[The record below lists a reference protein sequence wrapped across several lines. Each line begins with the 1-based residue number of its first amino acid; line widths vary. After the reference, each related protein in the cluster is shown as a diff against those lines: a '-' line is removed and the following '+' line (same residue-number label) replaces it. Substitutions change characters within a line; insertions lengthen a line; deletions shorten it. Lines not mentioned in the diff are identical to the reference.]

1 MINNLLQI
9 NSLAF
14 LKYIYLVRSN
24 FFDKMVTH
32 SYRKSISDTL
42 SKLLHYESYLQ
53 NNETLDK
60 STTEEMKDRRDII
73 LSDIFEKI
81 NIDMD
86 NEDLNSIYFFVTGLI
101 DETNIKEEKPLFEL
115 IIKQRTIIKSII
127 TKPFHNLNLV
137 TADSNDDEGYIKLLN
152 RRKNFATL
160 IDIISFFLKNI
171 IKLKLEI
178 PKNEL
183 DLKTSKTTILGV
195 ELSGIMKPL
204 LKNNFIK
211 KNEEEKSQLQSFN
224 DYQLKPLGEYKIKI
238 IDFLTHIIPY
248 YKNVS
253 KFYDNILIEVDFFKS
268 AIEFLLQYEWNNIYQ
283 ESLLNL
289 FKTLFDNAD
298 DHKEINKYLIDEIKL
313 LDIIQAHTNLN
324 NPEKFNFTTTQDNT
338 LTEQERD
345 TLPINRGYYSFF
357 ISLSYKLNAVMGG
370 TPVDIEG
377 KPDRKGSFNFMKRV
391 PDEGDQKGAF
401 NNIYGDF
408 VDETEDKK
416 EEEENVLS
424 YECMK
429 EFINDNWRE
438 FFGLNIENIIKQYEN
453 RNWPKIEKKPF
464 TLADNFNTDSDK
476 EEDLLNDYVFLYDN
490 QRCQINS

>member
-1 MINNLLQI
+1 
-9 NSLAF
+9 
-14 LKYIYLVRSN
+14 
-24 FFDKMVTH
+24 
-32 SYRKSISDTL
+32 
-42 SKLLHYESYLQ
+42 
-53 NNETLDK
+53 
-60 STTEEMKDRRDII
+60 MKDRRDII

-81 NIDMD
+81 NIDMY

-313 LDIIQAHTNLN
+313 FDIIQAHTNLN
-324 NPEKFNFTTTQDNT
+324 
-338 LTEQERD
+338 
-345 TLPINRGYYSFF
+345 I
-357 ISLSYKLNAVMGG
+357 
-370 TPVDIEG
+370 
-377 KPDRKGSFNFMKRV
+377 
-391 PDEGDQKGAF
+391 
-401 NNIYGDF
+401 
-408 VDETEDKK
+408 
-416 EEEENVLS
+416 
-424 YECMK
+424 
-429 EFINDNWRE
+429 
-438 FFGLNIENIIKQYEN
+438 
-453 RNWPKIEKKPF
+453 
-464 TLADNFNTDSDK
+464 
-476 EEDLLNDYVFLYDN
+476 
-490 QRCQINS
+490 